1 MTAFHVGGCACMAL
15 MAAALAATGS
25 GRLTSPGLLSAL
37 SGCLR
42 AITSCFHPAQPGFI
56 SPAPRRS
63 QAPCRFVSSPG
74 NARTGARATRTHP
87 GRSSTSGGHS
97 GVKTLWLWDT
107 AATPRGAPAVPTG
120 DDRRARRAP
129 GCPQRRG
136 SVRGVRGHHQE
147 RRHPPHTTRRHPPA
161 TAQPPRRL
169 FPATTRRMRPGSRCS
184 PTQKPSLPLWRPEL
198 T

>member
-1 MTAFHVGGCACMAL
+1 MARLMTAFHVGGCACMAL

-74 NARTGARATRTHP
+74 NARTGARATRTHLAAP
-87 GRSSTSGGHS
+87 VHPAAIRESRRCGSG
-97 GVKTLWLWDT
+97 T
-107 AATPRGAPAVPTG
+107 
-120 DDRRARRAP
+120 
-129 GCPQRRG
+129 QRRPLAAHQPCLL
-136 SVRGVRGHHQE
+136 VMIGVRAGHQAARSDAVAFGE
-147 RRHPPHTTRRHPPA
+147 FADIT
-161 TAQPPRRL
+161 
-169 FPATTRRMRPGSRCS
+169 
-184 PTQKPSLPLWRPEL
+184 
-198 T
+198 